1 MSASVAMLAQAK
13 EAKRAVE
20 SEAVRA
26 IDEKTRLAVAVEALA
41 AIAGEND
48 LTSMRSL
55 FRMRRRA
62 EVALA
67 SIRAANEGIR
77 SLS

>member
-13 EAKRAVE
+13 EAKRAVGL
-20 SEAVRA
+20 EAVRA
-26 IDEKTRLAVAVEALA
+26 MEEKTGLEVAVEALA

-62 EVALA
+62 EVAL
-67 SIRAANEGIR
+67 SRIRVGAGTR
-77 SLS
+77 LLP